1 MSLGVRVGVRMSAS
15 DLDLEKSVT
24 IQLCFFVNTH
34 MHATLKAMGVLTILV
49 LCRLYQSYM
58 VLCIFGSLRW
68 RCLHIIMYT
77 MEKGLF
83 PSIFA
88 L

>member
-15 DLDLEKSVT
+15 DLDLEKSVM
-24 IQLCFFVNTH
+24 H

-58 VLCIFGSLRW
+58 VLCIFGSLLW
-68 RCLHIIMYT
+68 RCLHFIMYT